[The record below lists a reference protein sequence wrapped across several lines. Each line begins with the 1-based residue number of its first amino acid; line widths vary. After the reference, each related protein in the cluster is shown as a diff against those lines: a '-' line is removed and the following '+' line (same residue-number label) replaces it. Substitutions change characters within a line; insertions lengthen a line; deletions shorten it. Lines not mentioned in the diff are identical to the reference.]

1 MTQYYFSIHQISHKL
16 PYIGHVCYHP
26 VLLRSENLQYMVAI
40 FPQTLY
46 LFEYNLW
53 GMMSLF
59 IALVI
64 HSVDHIPVD
73 CLLIGNISKVLCL
86 FECDLWDCLLMDFC
100 TAWFSSCS
108 HSAVPWL
115 PSACRHHSIQ
125 NAYRWYSYSVH
136 IIYHLYYNFN
146 KKFEWFK
153 NGVHVI
159 SQLYFTLIRLFKW
172 L

>member
-1 MTQYYFSIHQISHKL
+1 M
-16 PYIGHVCYHP
+16 
-26 VLLRSENLQYMVAI
+26 RSENLQYMLAMWYGSKPYGYHQLDSCSHLQLQLTAL

-46 LFEYNLW
+46 IFEYNLW
-53 GMMSLF
+53 RMISLF

-73 CLLIGNISKVLCL
+73 CLLISNISKMLCL
-86 FECDLWDCLLMDFC
+86 FECDLWDCLLEDFC

-108 HSAVPWL
+108 HSAVPWA
-115 PSACRHHSIQ
+115 PSAHRHHSIQ